1 MVYYLHTS
9 HIMKVDAGNQVV
21 MLDFGVA
28 CIWPHEQYI
37 TWDYCPCLLSQQ
49 LRLIFER
56 KRKWVHILHVGGGI
70 WDCNSYVPTSLTCR
84 LLQEIGS
91 HLSRK

>member
-28 CIWPHEQYI
+28 CIWPHEQCI
-37 TWDYCPCLLSQQ
+37 TWDYCPCLLSQHF
-49 LRLIFER
+49 LIF
-56 KRKWVHILHVGGGI
+56 V
-70 WDCNSYVPTSLTCR
+70 
-84 LLQEIGS
+84 
-91 HLSRK
+91 